1 MDNPLLLANK
11 VKYNSFARPGC
22 DDWCNQANGGQKT
35 AEVCMSIRGVIPLLV
50 VAMIGVTIMVARPDS
65 AGAINPY
72 RSLWLTQAELESL
85 PMSGAA
91 WNAVVDEAE
100 GRFDRPDIADNSS
113 DHDTQTFAA
122 ALVAARTG
130 DSSMRQKTVDAI
142 NSAIGTEN
150 GGNTLAL
157 SRNLVGYVL
166 AADLIDLP
174 SASPSVDARFRDWL
188 NSVRRKNLDGR
199 TLISTHDDRPNNWGT
214 HAGASRMA
222 AALYLGD
229 ATDFARAA
237 RTFRGLL
244 GDRSAYSGFRYGDL
258 DWQSDPNRPVG
269 INPPGATINGR
280 SVDGVLPD
288 DQRRGGDFTWPP
300 PCENY
305 VREAM
310 QGMVVQ
316 AEILRRQGQDAF
328 QWSDR
333 AVLRAANWL
342 TGTAGCEFEG
352 DDEWMTPLLNAAY
365 GTSFPVSTPVRSGKH
380 LGFTDWTHG
389 QSRGDRPAVAAVTT
403 TAPATTTTT
412 RATSG
417 DSTDEGA
424 TDTTALRV
432 AISTSATSTP
442 ADDNTPDA
450 EPPSSACTI
459 LGTDGDDVITG
470 TSGDD
475 VICGLG
481 GDDRID
487 AGRGN
492 DIVFAGPGN
501 DTVYG
506 DRGRD
511 ILNGGSGSDYINGG
525 RSNDYIDGG
534 PDDDTLYGGS
544 ARDTIVGGGGD
555 DDIHAGSG
563 HDIAMG
569 GDGDDVLFGEDGD
582 DFLDGGPGSNRVD
595 GGDDDD
601 MCAMSGGARADNC

>member
-1 MDNPLLLANK
+1 
-11 VKYNSFARPGC
+11 
-22 DDWCNQANGGQKT
+22 
-35 AEVCMSIRGVIPLLV
+35 MSIRGVIPLLV
-50 VAMIGVTIMVARPDS
+50 VAMIGVTIMVAQPES

-72 RSLWLTQAELESL
+72 RSIWLTQAELESL
-85 PMSGAA
+85 PMSGPA
-91 WNAVVDEAE
+91 WNAVVAEAE
-100 GRFDRPDIADNSS
+100 GRFESPDISDNSS

-130 DSSMRQKTVDAI
+130 DSAMRQKTVEAI
-142 NSAIGTEN
+142 SSAIGTES

-174 SASPSVDARFRDWL
+174 SASPNVDARFREWL
-188 NSVRRKNLDGR
+188 NTVRRRDLDGR

-229 ATDFARAA
+229 ATDFANAT
-237 RTFRGLL
+237 RTFKGLL
-244 GDRSAYSGFRYGDL
+244 GDRSAYSDFRYGDL
-258 DWQSDPNRPVG
+258 DWQADRSRPVG
-269 INPPGATINGR
+269 INPAGATINGH

-288 DQRRGGDFTWPP
+288 DQRRGGDFAWPP

-328 QWSDR
+328 GWSDR
-333 AVLRAANWL
+333 ALLRAAKWL

-352 DDEWMTPLLNAAY
+352 DDEWIAPLLNAAY

-380 LGFTDWTHG
+380 VGFTDWTHSG
-389 QSRGDRPAVAAVTT
+389 SGSRTPVVTT
-403 TAPATTTTT
+403 TVPATTTTAAPDPT
-412 RATSG
+412 EPPAT
-417 DSTDEGA
+417 E
-424 TDTTALRV
+424 TTALRV
-432 AISTSATSTP
+432 STTATTTTNA
-442 ADDNTPDA
+442 ADTPDTDDRT
-450 EPPSSACTI
+450 SACTI
-459 LGTDGDDVITG
+459 TGTDGPDVING
-470 TSGDD
+470 TDGDD

-481 GDDRID
+481 GDDTIN

-492 DIVFAGPGN
+492 DIVFAGPGD

-511 ILNGGSGSDYINGG
+511 ILNGEDGNDFIDGG

-534 PDDDTLYGGS
+534 AGDDTLDGGS

-555 DDIHAGSG
+555 DEIHAGSG
-563 HDIAMG
+563 HDIVMG
-569 GDGDDVLFGEDGD
+569 GDGDDVMNGEDGD
-582 DFLDGGPGSNRVD
+582 DFLDGGAGANRLD
-595 GGDDDD
+595 GGDDDN
-601 MCAMSGGARADNC
+601 MCAMTGGARADTC

>member
-1 MDNPLLLANK
+1 
-11 VKYNSFARPGC
+11 
-22 DDWCNQANGGQKT
+22 
-35 AEVCMSIRGVIPLLV
+35 MSIRGVIPLLV
-50 VAMIGVTIMVARPDS
+50 VAMIGVTIMVAQPDS

-72 RSLWLTQAELESL
+72 RSIWLTQGELEAL
-85 PMSGAA
+85 PMSGPA
-91 WNAVVDEAE
+91 WNAVVSEAE
-100 GRFDRPDIADNSS
+100 GGFERPNISDNTS

-130 DSSMRQKTVDAI
+130 NSSMRQKTVDAI
-142 NSAIGTEN
+142 NSAIGTED
-150 GGNTLAL
+150 GGNTLSL
-157 SRNLVGYVL
+157 SRNLVAYVL

-199 TLISTHDDRPNNWGT
+199 TLISTHEDRPNNWGT

-229 ATDFARAA
+229 ATDFSKAA
-237 RTFRGLL
+237 RTFKGLL

-269 INPPGATINGR
+269 INPPGSTINGH

-333 AVLRAANWL
+333 ALLRAANWL

-365 GTSFPVSTPVRSGKH
+365 GTSFPVDTPVRSGKH

-389 QSRGDRPAVAAVTT
+389 ESSSGTRQAVVTTTT

-412 RATSG
+412 QATS
-417 DSTDEGA
+417 TDP
-424 TDTTALRV
+424 TDAPVTETTALRV
-432 AISTSATSTP
+432 AVSTSTTSTGVNDDTTEAATS
-442 ADDNTPDA
+442 
-450 EPPSSACTI
+450 SSACTI
-459 LGTDGDDVITG
+459 VGTEGPDVLIG
-470 TSGDD
+470 TNGDD

-481 GDDRID
+481 GDDRIE

-492 DIVFAGPGN
+492 DIVFAGAGN

-511 ILNGGSGSDYINGG
+511 ILNGEDGNDYIDGG

-555 DDIHAGSG
+555 DYIHAGSG
-563 HDIAMG
+563 DDIAMG
-569 GDGDDVLFGEDGD
+569 GDGNDTMLGEDGD
-582 DFLDGGPGSNRVD
+582 DFLDGGAGTNRVD

-601 MCAMSGGARADNC
+601 MCAMSGGSRAGTC

>member
-1 MDNPLLLANK
+1 
-11 VKYNSFARPGC
+11 
-22 DDWCNQANGGQKT
+22 
-35 AEVCMSIRGVIPLLV
+35 MSIRGVIPLLMV
-50 VAMIGVTIMVARPDS
+50 IMIGATIMVVQPES

-72 RSLWLTQAELESL
+72 RSIWLTQAELEAL
-85 PMSGAA
+85 PTSGQA
-91 WNAVVDEAE
+91 WNAVVAEAE
-100 GRFDRPDIADNSS
+100 GRFESPDIADNTS

-130 DSSMRQKTVDAI
+130 SSSMRQKTVDAI
-142 NSAIGTEN
+142 SSAIGTEN

-157 SRNLVGYVL
+157 SRNLVAYVL

-174 SASPSVDARFRDWL
+174 SASQSVDARFREWL

-229 ATDFARAA
+229 AADFAMAT
-237 RTFRGLL
+237 RTFKGLL

-269 INPPGATINGR
+269 INPPGSTINGR

-288 DQRRGGDFTWPP
+288 DQRRAGGFTWPP
-300 PCENY
+300 RCENY

-333 AVLRAANWL
+333 ALLRAANWL

-352 DDEWMTPLLNAAY
+352 DDEWMTPLLNSAY
-365 GTSFPVSTPVRSGKH
+365 GASFPVSTPVRSGKH
-380 LGFTDWTHG
+380 VGFTDWTHG
-389 QSRGDRPAVAAVTT
+389 QSSGGQATVVATTT

-412 RATSG
+412 PATTETTQATTETTQATST
-417 DSTDEGA
+417 DPTDEPG
-424 TDTTALRV
+424 TETTALRV
-432 AISTSATSTP
+432 AVSSTTTSAP
-442 ADDNTPDA
+442 PDSDTTTA
-450 EPPSSACTI
+450 GPSSSSSGCTI
-459 LGTDGDDVITG
+459 VGTEGDDVITG
-470 TSGDD
+470 TDGDD

-481 GDDRID
+481 GDDQIR

-501 DTVYG
+501 DVVYG

-511 ILNGGSGSDYINGG
+511 ILNGESGSDYIDGG

-534 PDDDTLYGGS
+534 PDNDELYGGS

-555 DDIHAGSG
+555 DEIHAGSG

-569 GDGDDVLFGEDGD
+569 GDGNDTMFGEDGD
-582 DFLDGGPGSNRVD
+582 DFLDGGGGTNRVD
-595 GGDDDD
+595 GGDDDN
-601 MCAMSGGARADNC
+601 MCVISGGSRAGAC